1 MFVGSDQHGL
11 FYERM
16 RMMAHW
22 QQYLYS
28 VIATSLCCAIVVR
41 LLTGTKRKER
51 MRLICGVIMAMT
63 ILRPLTDIDLEQVLQ
78 MPVQDLDCGES
89 YIAEGEQ
96 AAAEALQTGIK
107 ASCEAYILDKAKA
120 LGMEIRP
127 RVLLDEKMVPVS
139 VRISGKADTKA
150 QRILQEILTMDLGIP
165 KENQEWI
172 WNQENSNSLLP

>member
-1 MFVGSDQHGL
+1 
-11 FYERM
+11 
-16 RMMAHW
+16 MAHW

-120 LGMEIRP
+120 LG
-127 RVLLDEKMVPVS
+127 
-139 VRISGKADTKA
+139 A
-150 QRILQEILTMDLGIP
+150 EILPVVRVDEMFLPVYAEIQGNLEPQVQKTLEQMLVLDMGIT
-165 KENQEWI
+165 KENQRWTG
-172 WNQENSNSLLP
+172 NPENEN